1 MHPYIRITRHPY
13 EEPYHI
19 NLALDASNGKQK
31 WKLEFYDNAES
42 LTTLADN
49 LEIFPRHKD
58 DVFLW
63 ELGSEYSE
71 DRWAYYFRF
80 RVFVTD
86 AVGHCA
92 IQIRF
97 NNNQNL
103 PDKEIVEFCIKAEA
117 CQINRL
123 GQLFRK
129 FAGLKHELL
138 VWEGNN
144 GALYESKHEAQQPRT
159 SDAGQHR

>member
-19 NLALDASNGKQK
+19 NLVMEASNGKQK
-31 WKLEFYDNAES
+31 WEMEYYDNAES
-42 LTTLADN
+42 LITWAEN
-49 LEIFPRHKD
+49 LEVFPRHKD

-63 ELGSEYSE
+63 ELGSERPE

-86 AVGHCA
+86 PAGHCA

-103 PDKEIVEFCIKAEA
+103 PDREAVEFCIKAEA
-117 CQINRL
+117 GQINRL
-123 GQLFRK
+123 GQLCRK
-129 FAGLKHELL
+129 FAELKHELL
-138 VWEGNN
+138 VWEGND
-144 GALYESKHEAQQPRT
+144 GRLYESRHEV
-159 SDAGQHR
+159 